1 MYVQGKSLEVRL
13 LVGRVNACAILLD
26 VAKSPSTW
34 GCTILHLI
42 CISSIMSKLN
52 VFSICLSFY
61 IYIYIFFFGEFY
73 VHEFCAFFYRIFVLF
88 PLILICS

>member
-1 MYVQGKSLEVRL
+1 MHVQGKSLEVRL
-13 LVGRVNACAILLD
+13 PVGRVNTCAVLLG

-61 IYIYIFFFGEFY
+61 IYICIFFGEFY
-73 VHEFCAFFYRIFVLF
+73 VHEFCPFFYGTFVLF
-88 PLILICS
+88 PLILMCS